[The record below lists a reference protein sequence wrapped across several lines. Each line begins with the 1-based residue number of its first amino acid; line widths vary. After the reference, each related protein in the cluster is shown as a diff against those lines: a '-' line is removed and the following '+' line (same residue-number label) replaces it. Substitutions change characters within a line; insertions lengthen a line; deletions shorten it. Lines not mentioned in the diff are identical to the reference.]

1 MPDKHSYEAA
11 FKHESSLRY
20 WEILKSTARYV
31 LSRTM
36 IRRWRTDRIVL
47 PGSSRILYVDPTENR
62 GRILYMTGGMT
73 QPRLNLF
80 WKTAV
85 ASFRPTLIVD
95 VGVNYGECLFS
106 VTYPKN
112 SKVIGIEANPNLL
125 PYIERSKKVHP
136 NRKRINT
143 IYAMASNED
152 SDKQSFFINKYW
164 SGLSTAAL
172 GKGGVSK
179 HYQQHDIPSI
189 TLDSILSQYQL
200 DKEKLLFK
208 IDVEG
213 HEEKVIQGML
223 QSIKNCPN
231 ILGFIEFDSKY
242 LAKSDTDAHAFL
254 SFLQEHFDLYVYLN
268 NQDLYHFEQI
278 SLEKLQLLF
287 KKKHIHTDIILA
299 SPNMTIP
306 EIYSQIIR
314 LD

>member
-1 MPDKHSYEAA
+1 MTHKHSYEAA
-11 FKHESSLRY
+11 IKHAYSLRY

-31 LSRTM
+31 LSRTI

-85 ASFRPTLIVD
+85 ATFRPTLIVD
-95 VGVNYGECLFS
+95 IGVNYGECLFS

-112 SKVIGIEANPNLL
+112 SKVIGIEANLNLQ

-136 NRKRINT
+136 NRKSIKT
-143 IYAMASNED
+143 VYAMASNKDNE
-152 SDKQSFFINKYW
+152 KQSFFINKYW

-172 GKGGVSK
+172 GKRGLSK
-179 HYQQHDIPSI
+179 HYLQHNIPSI
-189 TLDSILSQYQL
+189 TLDSLLSQYPL

-223 QSIKNCPN
+223 HSIKHCPH

-254 SFLQEHFDLYVYLN
+254 SFLQVHFNLYIYLN
-268 NQDLYHFEQI
+268 NQELYHFEQI

-299 SPNMTIP
+299 SQCVSIP
-306 EIYSQIIR
+306 EIYSQIIQ

>member
-1 MPDKHSYEAA
+1 MTHKHTFEAA
-11 FKHESSLRY
+11 IKHESSLRY

-31 LSRTM
+31 LSRTI
-36 IRRWRTDRIVL
+36 IRQWRTDRIVL

-85 ASFRPTLIVD
+85 ANFRPTLIID

-112 SKVIGIEANPNLL
+112 SKIIGIEANPHLQ
-125 PYIERSKKVHP
+125 PFIERSKKIHP
-136 NRKRINT
+136 NRKKINT
-143 IYAMASNED
+143 VYAMASNED

-172 GKGGVSK
+172 GKEDVSK
-179 HYQQHDIPSI
+179 AYQQHDVPSI
-189 TLDSILSQYQL
+189 TLDSLLSQYPL

-223 QSIKNCPN
+223 NSIKNCPN

-254 SFLQEHFDLYVYLN
+254 TFLQVHFNLYVYLN
-268 NQDLYHFEQI
+268 NQELYYFEQI

-299 SPNMTIP
+299 SPGVTIP
-306 EIYSQIIR
+306 EIYSQIIQ

>member
-1 MPDKHSYEAA
+1 MPHKHSYEAA
-11 FKHESSLRY
+11 IRHESSLRY

-31 LSRTM
+31 LSRTI
-36 IRRWRTDRIVL
+36 IRQWRTDRIVL
-47 PGSSRILYVDPTENR
+47 PDSSRILYVDPTENR

-112 SKVIGIEANPNLL
+112 SKVIGIEANPNLQ
-125 PYIERSKKVHP
+125 PYIERSKKIHP
-136 NRKRINT
+136 NRKKINT
-143 IYAMASNED
+143 VYAMASNED
-152 SDKQSFFINKYW
+152 SEKQSFFINKYW

-172 GKGGVSK
+172 GKPNGSK

-189 TLDSILSQYQL
+189 TLDSLLSQYPL
-200 DKEKLLFK
+200 NKEKLLFK

-223 QSIKNCPN
+223 QSIKNCSHM
-231 ILGFIEFDSKY
+231 LGFIEFDSKY

-254 SFLQEHFDLYVYLN
+254 SLLQEHFNLYVYLN
-268 NQDLYHFEQI
+268 NQELYHFKQI

-299 SPNMTIP
+299 SPGMKIP

>member
-1 MPDKHSYEAA
+1 MPHKNSYEAA
-11 FKHESSLRY
+11 IKNDSTLRY
-20 WEILKSTARYV
+20 WEIMKSTARYV
-31 LSRTM
+31 LSRTI

-47 PGSSRILYVDPTENR
+47 PGSSHILYVDPTENR

-112 SKVIGIEANPNLL
+112 SKVIGIEANPNLQ
-125 PYIERSKKVHP
+125 PFIERSKKVHP

-143 IYAMASNED
+143 IYAMASYED
-152 SDKQSFFINKYW
+152 SEKQSFFINKYW

-172 GKGGVSK
+172 GKPNESK
-179 HYQQHDIPSI
+179 YYQQHDIPSI
-189 TLDSILSQYQL
+189 TLDSLLNHYPM

-223 QSIKNCPN
+223 KSIKSCPYM
-231 ILGFIEFDSKY
+231 LGFIEFDSKY

-287 KKKHIHTDIILA
+287 KKKYIHTDIILA
-299 SPNMTIP
+299 TPGVTIP
-306 EIYSQIIR
+306 EIYSQITQ